1 MIKFVLRRIVLGVMI
16 MLGSSVLIY
25 ALILAAP
32 GGPEQKFAE
41 NPKYTAEQKE
51 GYLKSLGLDK
61 PVPVQYCRWLGAC
74 RRDKDGLDALIGPTG
89 LPAFLPA
96 GLSGINTG
104 ILHGE
109 LGYSYANGEG
119 VADMIGHAAL
129 PTLILAGL

>member
-1 MIKFVLRRIVLGVMI
+1 

-41 NPKYTAEQKE
+41 NPKYTQEQKE

-89 LPAFLPA
+89 LPTFLP
-96 GLSGINTG
+96 S
-104 ILHGE
+104 
-109 LGYSYANGEG
+109 
-119 VADMIGHAAL
+119 
-129 PTLILAGL
+129 